1 LKELAKVLEKPEEL
15 KVRVN
20 VQGVPLALARNGEKQ
35 RVTKVYENWQTIEEW
50 WGKEI
55 TRNYFRVKT
64 SKGLVCDIYR
74 DMPDGIWYLS
84 QIYD

>member
-1 LKELAKVLEKPEEL
+1 LAKVLEKPEEL
-15 KVRVN
+15 KVNVN
-20 VQGVPLALARNGEKQ
+20 VQGVPLTLARNGEKQ
-35 RVTKVYENWQTIEEW
+35 RVTKVYQHWRVAEEW

-64 SKGLVCDIYR
+64 SKGLVYDIYR
-74 DMPDGIWYLS
+74 DMPNGNWYLS

>member
-1 LKELAKVLEKPEEL
+1 MAKVLEKPEEL
-15 KVRVN
+15 KVSVN
-20 VQGVPLALARNGEKQ
+20 IQGIPIALARNGERQ
-35 RVTKVYENWQTIEEW
+35 RVTRVYQHWRVVEEW

-64 SKGLVCDIYR
+64 NKGLVCDIYR
-74 DMPDGIWYLS
+74 DMPGGGWYLS

>member
-1 LKELAKVLEKPEEL
+1 MAKVLEKPEEL

-20 VQGVPLALARNGEKQ
+20 VQGVPITLARNGERQ
-35 RVTKVYENWQTIEEW
+35 RVTKVYQHWRIVEEW

-74 DMPDGIWYLS
+74 DMPNGNWYLS

>member
-1 LKELAKVLEKPEEL
+1 MAKVLEKPEEL
-15 KVRVN
+15 KVSVN
-20 VQGVPLALARNGEKQ
+20 VQGVPITLARNGEKQ
-35 RVTKVYENWQTIEEW
+35 RVTKVYENWRVVEEW

-64 SKGLVCDIYR
+64 SKGLVYDIYR
-74 DMPDGIWYLS
+74 DMPGGGWYLS

>member
-1 LKELAKVLEKPEEL
+1 MANVLEKPEEL

-20 VQGVPLALARNGEKQ
+20 VQGVPLTLARNGEKQ
-35 RVTKVYENWQTIEEW
+35 RVTKVYENWQRVEEW

-74 DMPDGIWYLS
+74 DMPNGNWYLS
-84 QIYD
+84 RIYD